1 MFTVDP
7 STTLHGVNAMSMI
20 LTSYENSVAT
30 ITMNNPRRLNALSES
45 LIEEIMAAMEG
56 FRKQK
61 ARALVLRAQDG
72 VKVWS
77 AGHDVKELPLTRRD
91 PLGWDDPLRMVVR
104 EIETFPS
111 PVIAMI
117 EGGVWGGACEV
128 TFACDM
134 VVAERNATFAVTPAK
149 LGVPYNTTGLLNFM
163 HAASRMIVREM
174 VFTAQPIS
182 AKRAEML
189 GIVNYVVDKT
199 DLQAKVDELLGH
211 VLNNAPLSI
220 AVIKEQ
226 FRIMESAHSITPR
239 IFERIQGLRRAVYD
253 SEDYREGLTA
263 FLEKRKP
270 DFTGN

>member
-1 MFTVDP
+1 
-7 STTLHGVNAMSMI
+7 MSLI
-20 LTSYENSVAT
+20 LTSYENDVAT
-30 ITMNNPRRLNALSES
+30 ITMNHPRKLNALSEP
-45 LIEEIMAAMEG
+45 LIHEIMDAMAE
-56 FRKQK
+56 FKTRR
-61 ARALVLRAQDG
+61 ARALVLRAADG
-72 VKVWS
+72 ARVWS

-104 EIETFPS
+104 ELETFPA
-111 PVIAMI
+111 PVIALV

-134 VVAERNATFAVTPAK
+134 VVAERDATFAVTPAK

-174 VFTAQPIS
+174 AFTAQPVS
-182 AKRAEML
+182 AARAEML
-189 GIVNYVVDKT
+189 GIVNYVVDKAE
-199 DLQAKVDELLGH
+199 LQAKLDELLGH

-226 FRIMESAHSITPR
+226 FRILESAHSITPR
-239 IFERIQGLRRAVYD
+239 MFERIQGLRREVYD

-270 DFTGN
+270 NFTGT

>member
-1 MFTVDP
+1 
-7 STTLHGVNAMSMI
+7 MSLI
-20 LTSYENSVAT
+20 QTSYESKVAT
-30 ITMNNPRRLNALSES
+30 ITMNNPRRLNALSEP

-56 FRKQK
+56 FKQQK

-111 PVIAMI
+111 PVIAMV

-134 VVAERNATFAVTPAK
+134 IVAERNATFAVTPAK

-174 VFTAQPIS
+174 AFTAQPVS
-182 AKRAEML
+182 AERAEIL
-189 GIVNYVVDKT
+189 GMVNYVVDKD
-199 DLQAKVDELLGH
+199 DLQAKVDELVGH

-270 DFTGN
+270 NFTGD

>member
-1 MFTVDP
+1 
-7 STTLHGVNAMSMI
+7 MSLI
-20 LTSYENSVAT
+20 LSSYENDVAT
-30 ITMNNPRRLNALSES
+30 ITMNQPSKLNALSEP
-45 LIEEIMAAMEG
+45 LIHAMMDAMAG
-56 FRKQK
+56 FRERR
-61 ARALVLRAQDG
+61 ARALVLRAMDG

-77 AGHDVKELPLTRRD
+77 AGHDVKELPLSRRD

-104 EIETFPS
+104 EIETFPA
-111 PVIAMI
+111 PVIAMV

-134 VVAERNATFAVTPAK
+134 VVAERDATFAVTPAK

-174 VFTAQPIS
+174 AFTAQPVS
-182 AKRAEML
+182 AARAEML
-189 GIVNYVVDKT
+189 GIVNYVVDKAE
-199 DLQAKVDELLGH
+199 LQAKVDELIGH

-226 FRIMESAHSITPR
+226 FRTMESAHSITPR
-239 IFERIQGLRRAVYD
+239 MFERIQGLRREVYD

-270 DFTGN
+270 NFTGV

>member
-1 MFTVDP
+1 
-7 STTLHGVNAMSMI
+7 MSLI
-20 LTSYENSVAT
+20 LTSYENDVAT
-30 ITMNNPRRLNALSES
+30 ITMNHPRKLNALSEP
-45 LIEEIMAAMEG
+45 LIHEIMDAMGE
-56 FRKQK
+56 FKTRR
-61 ARALVLRAQDG
+61 ARALVLRAADG
-72 VKVWS
+72 ARVWS

-104 EIETFPS
+104 EIETFPA
-111 PVIAMI
+111 PVIALV

-134 VVAERNATFAVTPAK
+134 VVAERDATFAVTPAK

-174 VFTAQPIS
+174 AFTAQPVS
-182 AKRAEML
+182 AARAEML
-189 GIVNYVVDKT
+189 GIVNYVVDKAE
-199 DLQAKVDELLGH
+199 LQAKLDELLGH

-226 FRIMESAHSITPR
+226 FRILESAHSITPR
-239 IFERIQGLRRAVYD
+239 MFERIQGLRREVYD

-270 DFTGN
+270 NFTGT